1 MRVGLIEA
9 QTLKTLW
16 VIQHLAPLL
25 GQGDDLTCEFLLP
38 GHADVK
44 HLLGF
49 LPSGKTTQSRQAKRH
64 AIGIRRLTRPMA
76 LGHPKKRFDG
86 IGADRQADVIEP
98 EGRGGLQFE
107 IKIGSK
113 LLTQGGRRHGFKE
126 RLALGAAVMRESL
139 DLENLLALKEAEGI
153 GSKALD
159 EGFTGG
165 QLIQAG
171 AQLG

>member
-16 VIQHLAPLL
+16 VIQYLAPLL

-38 GHADVK
+38 GPADVK

-49 LPSGKTTQSRQAKRH
+49 LTSRKTAQSLQAQRH
-64 AIGIRRLTRPMA
+64 AIRILRLTRPMA

-86 IGADRQADVIEP
+86 IGADRQADMIQP
-98 EGRGGLQFE
+98 EVRGRLQFE

-113 LLTQGGRRHGFKE
+113 LLTQGGRGHSVNQ
-126 RLALGAAVMRESL
+126 RLALSAAVVRESL
-139 DLENLLALKEAEGI
+139 DLENLLALK
-153 GSKALD
+153 
-159 EGFTGG
+159 
-165 QLIQAG
+165 
-171 AQLG
+171 